1 MWAFAR
7 DFFLIEQC
15 TTVYCVTVTGYYLYR
30 LLCGAC
36 TVSVTVRACA
46 LQIFHR
52 RTQALTVA
60 ETRCTSLC
68 VRRGAPFS
76 PLPQRTD
83 EAIAARCLINT
94 PNFFSKDSQT
104 PQQLQKK
111 HFRRRRE
118 KYTYVGNE
126 SENVIEAT
134 NSKSFTPIHTQRH
147 TLSI

>member
-1 MWAFAR
+1 MHVI
-7 DFFLIEQC
+7 FFLIEQC

-52 RTQALTVA
+52 RTQALTVE

-94 PNFFSKDSQT
+94 KKKKKDSQT
-104 PQQLQKK
+104 PQQLQNNISEGGEK
-111 HFRRRRE
+111 
-118 KYTYVGNE
+118 KYTYVGNK

>member
-94 PNFFSKDSQT
+94 PKKKIHKLLSNYRKTF
-104 PQQLQKK
+104 QKEERK
-111 HFRRRRE
+111 I
-118 KYTYVGNE
+118 YIGNK
-126 SENVIEAT
+126 SENLIEAT

>member
-1 MWAFAR
+1 MAHKPNESKIILYVRKRRLWAFAR

-94 PNFFSKDSQT
+94 PKKKIHKLLSNYRKTF
-104 PQQLQKK
+104 QKEERK
-111 HFRRRRE
+111 IYICR
-118 KYTYVGNE
+118 
-126 SENVIEAT
+126 
-134 NSKSFTPIHTQRH
+134 Q
-147 TLSI
+147 

>member
-94 PNFFSKDSQT
+94 PKKRFTNYSAIT
-104 PQQLQKK
+104 EK
-111 HFRRRRE
+111 HFRKRRE
-118 KYTYVGNE
+118 KYTYVGNK
-126 SENVIEAT
+126 SENL

>member
-94 PNFFSKDSQT
+94 P
-104 PQQLQKK
+104 QKKRFTNYSAITEK
-111 HFRRRRE
+111 HFRKRRE
-118 KYTYVGNE
+118 KYTYVGNK
-126 SENVIEAT
+126 SENLIEAT